1 METIIFHP
9 ERDENAI
16 QKAAA
21 ILRRGGLL
29 GIPTETVYGLGADG
43 LNEDAVRRIF
53 EAKGRPQDNPLILH
67 IPDASWLTR
76 CCTDVPDTAYAL
88 ASRFWPGPLTM
99 ILPRR
104 SCVPLRT
111 TGGLETVGVRC
122 PNHPVT
128 LAIIEAAGVPIA
140 APSGNTSGRPSP
152 TTAQHMMDDMAGKID
167 GIVDGGPCAVGVE
180 STIIDLTVQPPR
192 LLRPGGLPLEALER
206 VLGATRENLEGARVI
221 RAFCNEDRQYAEF
234 VDKNR
239 ELNRRQRRAGR
250 VSGLMNPAT
259 FLLIN
264 AAIAWLIYT
273 GAVRVDNGVLS
284 AGQVVALYNYMSQ
297 ILVEL
302 IKLANLIVSISKAL
316 ACFDRVQTVID
327 LPEDA
332 TERAAGAA
340 LDRAADVAVR
350 FDHVELVYPGAGAP
364 SLEDVSFVAHRGET
378 IGIVGPTGSGKS
390 SLVNL
395 IPRFYDATRGS
406 VELYGQDVK
415 RLSPEDIRRSV
426 GMVPQKTVLFSGSIA
441 DNVRWGKTD
450 ASDADVLNAID
461 GAQGTDIL
469 SKKNEGMNAPVGQ
482 GGRALSGG
490 QRQRVAI
497 ARALVRNADILI
509 LDDSASALDFATDAR
524 LRAAIRARQGSQT
537 VFIVSQRASGVRYA
551 DRILVMDEGRVSAQG
566 THEELMQSSALYRE
580 IYFSQFPEGD
590 HVCESR

>member
-1 METIIFHP
+1 MIKKLGTYLKGYGRESVLGPLFKLLEALFELFVPLVVARMIDQGIRGG
-9 ERDENAI
+9 EGGGYVW
-16 QKAAA
+16 KM
-21 ILRRGGLL
+21 GGLL
-29 GIPTETVYGLGADG
+29 LLLGVVGLVFSITAQYFAARASAGFASRLRETLYDRVTRLSASQLDRIGSSRLTQRLTGDVDQVQNG
-43 LNEDAVRRIF
+43 LN
-53 EAKGRPQDNPLILH
+53 L
-67 IPDASWLTR
+67 
-76 CCTDVPDTAYAL
+76 AL
-88 ASRFWPGPLTM
+88 RLMLRSPFVVFGSM
-99 ILPRR
+99 I
-104 SCVPLRT
+104 
-111 TGGLETVGVRC
+111 
-122 PNHPVT
+122 
-128 LAIIEAAGVPIA
+128 
-140 APSGNTSGRPSP
+140 
-152 TTAQHMMDDMAGKID
+152 MAFT
-167 GIVDGGPCAVGVE
+167 VDGKSAWIFAVMIPALSIVVFGVMAW
-180 STIIDLTVQPPR
+180 SLKLFKRSQANMD
-192 LLRPGGLPLEALER
+192 R
-206 VLGATRENLEGARVI
+206 VMNLVRENLTGVRVI
-221 RAFCNEDRQYAEF
+221 RAFGRDGSENARFTDAS
-234 VDKNR
+234 DK
-239 ELNRRQRRAGR
+239 LNASQRTAGR
-250 VSGLMNPAT
+250 VSALTNPLTSVIVNLA
-259 FLLIN
+259 LIV
-264 AAIAWLIYT
+264 LIHT
-273 GAVRVDNGVLS
+273 GALRVDTGTLS
-284 AGQVVALYNYMSQ
+284 QGQLVALVNYMSQ

-340 LDRAADVAVR
+340 LDRAADVTVR

-395 IPRFYDATRGS
+395 IPRFYDATRGT

-566 THEELMQSSALYRE
+566 THEELMQSSELYRE